1 MTRTL
6 ERPAPQAGANPWAA
20 MSVVMIGTIMV
31 VLDSTIV
38 NVALPQIAS
47 DLHAGSGVEW
57 IVSSYLLAVAVSQP
71 ASGWLADRFGRKA
84 IFLLSLTSFTVA
96 SLLAALSPSLSVLI
110 ACRILQG
117 FGGGA
122 LLPVGMAMVLELFPR
137 ERHGRAMST
146 YGVAAMTAPA
156 IGPTLGGW
164 LVTAVSWHWL
174 FLINVPIGA
183 VGLLLGLRWLPQVGH
198 YERRRF
204 DALGL
209 ALGGSGLAL
218 VVLGLSEANGWGWA
232 SPSAVICILSGV
244 VLLALF
250 IPHELRNAAPLID
263 LSIFRRGAFSLAMGA
278 TFFITCAQFTRLV
291 FIPLELESV
300 RGYSA
305 LAVGILLGPSA
316 IVTALAMTIGGR
328 LVDSIGSRLPVMF
341 GISTMAVAVF
351 ALGNLT
357 LTTPLWVIGALLCLQ
372 GLGMGIGMSPLMVA
386 GMSDLPPN
394 QVARGSAVRSLTN
407 QISGAFAVAA
417 LGALVAAR
425 MGTSTTPTHAVAS
438 YNSAFI
444 ASSVSLL
451 IALALA
457 SRLPSGARVFAREP
471 AAALAD

>member
-425 MGTSTTPTHAVAS
+425 MGTATTPTHAVAS

-444 ASSVSLL
+444 ASSLSLL